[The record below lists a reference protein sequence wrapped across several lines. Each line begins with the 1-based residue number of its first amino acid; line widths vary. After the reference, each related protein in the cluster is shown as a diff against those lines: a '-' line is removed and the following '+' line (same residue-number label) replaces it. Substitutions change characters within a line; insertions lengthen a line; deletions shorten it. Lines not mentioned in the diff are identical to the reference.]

1 VLPRVKPP
9 GRGEAQTGE
18 TRWGRPHDDPGRR
31 LPPCTPLAPP
41 KPRHTSGADTGERRV
56 AEPGRATPGPAPS
69 RSQSAPLPASAYER
83 RGAGGRERPR
93 LPAPSM
99 AHRGGA
105 VVGREL
111 EQPYA
116 KHSTVA
122 IRIAPNAGRAST
134 ALLSWHGM
142 AGCLPR
148 GGASRQAATG
158 LAVPRSAPQAWCLSH
173 DRLEACPA
181 VVTCCHMP
189 WNGCCA
195 AVRGGSVRDV
205 ERAAQPE
212 QMTSV
217 HTQAWRL
224 HAPTYRH
231 LAHTTRGFS
240 ALARRRA
247 RLYRRHAL
255 AYTARHWRVCGRDP
269 GVLPL

>member
-1 VLPRVKPP
+1 MFPRVKPP
-9 GRGEAQTGE
+9 GRGEAQTGA

-41 KPRHTSGADTGERRV
+41 KPRHTSGAETGERLV
-56 AEPGRATPGPAPS
+56 AEPGRATPGPAPA

-158 LAVPRSAPQAWCLSH
+158 VVPVPQPPRGLSRCRDVLPHAVERVLCGCPRRSAGIAS
-173 DRLEACPA
+173 A
-181 VVTCCHMP
+181 T
-189 WNGCCA
+189 
-195 AVRGGSVRDV
+195 
-205 ERAAQPE
+205 
-212 QMTSV
+212 TS
-217 HTQAWRL
+217 
-224 HAPTYRH
+224 
-231 LAHTTRGFS
+231 S
-240 ALARRRA
+240 ASRARRRPTTPP
-247 RLYRRHAL
+247 RRAL
-255 AYTARHWRVCGRDP
+255 ES
-269 GVLPL
+269 